1 MTDMLR
7 TNWTAKFNLRSVSR
21 AAIGGVLG
29 AALLAAGNPA
39 HAGDD
44 LEQALDA
51 PTKMFDRVLEGL
63 GLRKDGEAMIN
74 YQERAPL
81 VIPPSRALPPPER
94 SDAVIANNPAW
105 PKDPDVQQRK
115 AEAEKQKKN
124 TLTASEQSLH
134 DSYPLRPAEMTPGPK
149 PRAARRSPPPDTSQA
164 SGYGYGDKLSS
175 TQLGFKGNLFDIMF
189 GKDKNKDGGDVANF
203 TKEPPR
209 TALTEPPPGY
219 QTPSPEQ
226 PYGVGKDLPP
236 PAPTS
241 RDYVTNHPAGEGRY

>member
-7 TNWTAKFNLRSVSR
+7 TNWMAKFNLRTVSR

-29 AALLAAGNPA
+29 AALLAAGTA
-39 HAGDD
+39 ARAGDD
-44 LEQALDA
+44 LEQVLDA

-74 YQERAPL
+74 YEERAPL

-94 SDAVIANNPAW
+94 SDSVIANNPAW
-105 PKDPDVQQRK
+105 PKDPDVQRRK
-115 AEAEKQKKN
+115 AEAEQEKKN
-124 TLTASEQSLH
+124 TLNTSDQILLN
-134 DSYPLRPAEMTPGPK
+134 SYQLSPAEMTPGPK
-149 PRAARRSPPPDTSQA
+149 PRTARRSPPPDTSQA
-164 SGYGYGDKLSS
+164 SGYGYGDKLSP
-175 TQLGFKGNLFDIMF
+175 TQLGYKGNLFDMMF
-189 GKDKNKDGGDVANF
+189 GKDKNKDRGDVANF

-226 PYGVGKDLPP
+226 PYGVGKEKPV
-236 PAPTS
+236 APTS
-241 RDYVTNHPAGEGRY
+241 GDYYTNNPARE

>member
-7 TNWTAKFNLRSVSR
+7 TNWTAKFYLRAVSR

-29 AALLAAGNPA
+29 AALLAAGTA
-39 HAGDD
+39 ARAGDD
-44 LEQALDA
+44 LEQVLDA

-74 YQERAPL
+74 YEERAPL

-105 PKDPDVQQRK
+105 PKDPDVQRRK
-115 AEAEKQKKN
+115 AEAEQEKKN
-124 TLTASEQSLH
+124 TLTASEQILH
-134 DSYPLRPAEMTPGPK
+134 DSYALSPAEMTPGPK
-149 PRAARRSPPPDTSQA
+149 PRTARRSPPPDASQA
-164 SGYGYGDKLSS
+164 SGYNYGNKLSP
-175 TQLGFKGNLFDIMF
+175 TQLGYKGNLLDLMF
-189 GKDKNKDGGDVANF
+189 GKDKNKDRDDVAKF

-226 PYGVGKDLPP
+226 PYGVGKEKPV
-236 PAPTS
+236 APTS
-241 RDYVTNHPAGEGRY
+241 ADYYINKPARE